1 MGKHLLGRDGIL
13 LTEWDKVIFDSR
25 MADLVKRH
33 FKLGMTEEREL
44 QEALWDSERKGV
56 LISEGPGVT

>member
-33 FKLGMTEEREL
+33 FKLGMTEERVTRS
-44 QEALWDSERKGV
+44 ALRQ
-56 LISEGPGVT
+56 

>member
-13 LTEWDKVIFDSR
+13 LTEWDKVIFASR

-33 FKLGMTEEREL
+33 FKLGMTEERVTRS
-44 QEALWDSERKGV
+44 ALRQ
-56 LISEGPGVT
+56 

>member
-13 LTEWDKVIFDSR
+13 LTEWDKVIFASR

-33 FKLGMTEEREL
+33 FKLGTTEEREL
-44 QEALWDSERKGV
+44 PEAL
-56 LISEGPGVT
+56 